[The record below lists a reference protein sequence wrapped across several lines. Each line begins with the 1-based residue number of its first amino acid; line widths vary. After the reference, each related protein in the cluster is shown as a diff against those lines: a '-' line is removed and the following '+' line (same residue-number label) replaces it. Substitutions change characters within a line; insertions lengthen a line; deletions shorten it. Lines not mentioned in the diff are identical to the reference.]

1 MYEYDPYP
9 QTITI
14 TYSSGDSDPE
24 ANYTI
29 SLYVMD
35 NDGNYIWLDN
45 VSVKSGISYR
55 FNELNVFKNLAAGNY
70 TIFANYTGD
79 TTHNATNATSNL
91 TILPLP
97 ENIHVTKV
105 LVNSSNGNIS
115 DLYINDTIDFN
126 ITVFNDGDAILHNV
140 TIYDKSFEGLT
151 FIAQESYGPWTYKG
165 DGVWTYNNN
174 LAPHTNDTLTIKF
187 RIDVDGT
194 VVNNVTLTVDG
205 ASENET
211 FINTTSVEVN
221 PKANTT
227 VIITNVSDILPN
239 TTVVMNITIVDDE
252 GNLVD
257 ANGIVYIEELDQYV
271 NVTNGKGSFNFT
283 VPIDALRGDK
293 YNFTG
298 NYSGN
303 RTFEPST
310 GSGWINA
317 TKYLSNITI
326 ITPEYDIYYGD
337 EINITVNVTT
347 EDGLFNGNITLTTPK
362 GDYIVEI
369 INGTG
374 KLTYVVDGKG
384 IIPESNLTATYA
396 GNMTHNA
403 SVGTGSFNARPYNA
417 EITINDIIMYE
428 HDSTGKEIVI
438 KFNNTVESKSCGENH
453 TIVVYV
459 MNSFER
465 INLTTVNLT
474 ANDTAIYIES
484 EVFKTLS
491 SGNYTLYA
499 ETDSDDFHVILNCTS
514 TLEIIKH
521 NVTINKTLVNA
532 SSGNL
537 SDIYVNDTIDFNITV
552 FNDGTLPITNVT
564 VYDERFNGLEYIS
577 YEGADWIY
585 NATTKS
591 WTYNGELKII
601 LV

>member
-1 MYEYDPYP
+1 MYEQDPNP
-9 QTITI
+9 QTITTI
-14 TYSSGDSDPE
+14 YSVEEGDPE
-24 ANYTI
+24 VEYIIN
-29 SLYVMD
+29 LYVID
-35 NDGNYIWLDN
+35 NEGNYIELAN
-45 VSVKSGISYR
+45 ISVKSGVAYR
-55 FNELNVFKNLAAGNY
+55 FNELNVFKTLATGNY

-79 TTHNATNATSNL
+79 SSHNATNATSNL

-105 LVNSSNGNIS
+105 LVNSSNGDIS

-165 DGVWTYNNN
+165 NGVWTYNND
-174 LAPHTNDTLTIKF
+174 LAPHTNATLTIKF
-187 RIDVDGT
+187 RIDFDGT

-205 ASENET
+205 ATENET
-211 FINTTSVEVN
+211 FVNTTSVEVT
-221 PKANTT
+221 PRANTT
-227 VIITNVSDILPN
+227 VIITNASDILPN
-239 TTVVMNITIVDDE
+239 TTVVMNITIIDDE
-252 GNLVD
+252 CRLVD
-257 ANGIVYIEELDQYV
+257 ANGTVYIEELNQYV

-326 ITPEYDIYYGD
+326 ITPEYEIYYGD

-347 EDGLFNGNITLTTPK
+347 EDGLFNGNITLNTPK

-374 KLTYVVDGKG
+374 NLTYVVDGKG
-384 IIPESNLTATYA
+384 IIPESNLTAIYP
-396 GNMTHNA
+396 GDMTHNA
-403 SVGTGSFNARPYNA
+403 SVGTGSFNARPYTA
-417 EITINDIIMYE
+417 ELTINNITMYE
-428 HDSTGKEIVI
+428 HDSNGKTIIIE
-438 KFNNTVESKSCGENH
+438 FNNTNGSKSCGENH
-453 TIVVYV
+453 TILVYV
-459 MNSFER
+459 INGFER
-465 INLTTVNLT
+465 IDLTTVNLT
-474 ANDTAIYIES
+474 ANDTTVYIES
-484 EVFKTLS
+484 SVFKTLDAGS
-491 SGNYTLYA
+491 YILYA
-499 ETDSDDFHVILNCTS
+499 GAISDDFHVIINGVS
-514 TLEIIKH
+514 TLEIIKD

-537 SDIYVNDTIDFNITV
+537 NDIYVDTIDFNITV

-564 VYDERFNGLEYIS
+564 VYDERFM
-577 YEGADWIY
+577 D
-585 NATTKS
+585 
-591 WTYNGELKII
+591 
-601 LV
+601 